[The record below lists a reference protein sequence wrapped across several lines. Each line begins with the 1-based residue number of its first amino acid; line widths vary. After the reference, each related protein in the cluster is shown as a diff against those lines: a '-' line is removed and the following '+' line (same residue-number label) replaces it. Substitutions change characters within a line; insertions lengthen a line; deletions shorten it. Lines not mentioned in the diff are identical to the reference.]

1 MSEPIVNEDVHKG
14 IDEFDG
20 LVEDVHKHLS
30 GRLEKIQKRLNVIE
44 EVLSEA
50 QQGDKD
56 RKKDFGKAKKVTKGA
71 MAAAAK
77 TAVDVELLASQEEA
91 LGDIKFEGASLLDRI
106 KKAAKSKNAI
116 TEDEGQKIAELVA
129 KIKDEFLQKIDAL
142 EKRID
147 IINDSINSYEKTAG
161 KEKAKQTIVA
171 QSKTGSVRDIDKA
184 YALISEMYHDLLKR
198 FDNLEKKLDKIER
211 KIEKEMPG
219 ISFKNRSNI
228 KKSMIGKVMDGIKGL
243 FKDNMKQD
251 SQHTEEDLTH
261 KIEAQ
266 ARERVEE
273 MDIGSEGDEP
283 RLIKAKRER
292 FKFGKFDANVLLPAI
307 EDRTDDEFKENLYS
321 KYSDTDKAD
330 TEYEMQNKRIDK
342 LLEKGYIE
350 KVDGRYRITDK
361 GKEAAREVNKEFEF
375 TSYDVNVV
383 FDYINR
389 NNGQLSLEMLKEE
402 LEKDYKTKEEI
413 DKQYK
418 YLQKRIKSNLENG
431 YLAKNSEG
439 NYVITDKGKRAAAK
453 LKLKKDK
460 ENSIAL

>member
-1 MSEPIVNEDVHKG
+1 MSEPIIKEDAHKG
-14 IDEFDG
+14 IDEFDE
-20 LVEDVHKHLS
+20 LVEDVQKHLS
-30 GRLEKIQKRLNVIE
+30 GRLEKIQKRLNTIE

-50 QQGDKD
+50 RQGEKG
-56 RKKDFGKAKKVTKGA
+56 REKDFGKAKKITKGA
-71 MAAAAK
+71 MAIAAK
-77 TAVDVELLASQEEA
+77 SAVDVELLASQEEA
-91 LGDIKFEGASLLDRI
+91 VGDIKLDAAGLLDRI
-106 KKAAKSKNAI
+106 KKASKSKDSI
-116 TEDEGQKIAELVA
+116 TDDEGKKIAELVA
-129 KIKDEFLQKIDAL
+129 KIRDEFLKKVENL

-147 IINDSINSYEKTAG
+147 VINGGISLYEKTAG
-161 KEKAKQTIVA
+161 KEKTQKTIA
-171 QSKTGSVRDIDKA
+171 ESKAGPINDMDKA
-184 YALISEMYHDLLKR
+184 YVLICEMYEDLSKR
-198 FDNLEKKLDKIER
+198 FDILEKKLDKIER
-211 KIEKEMPG
+211 KIEKELPG
-219 ISFKNRSNI
+219 ISFKNSSRI
-228 KKSMIGKVMDGIKGL
+228 KKSMIGKVIDGFKGL
-243 FKDNMKQD
+243 FKKEPQIAG
-251 SQHTEEDLTH
+251 EDFAH
-261 KIEAQ
+261 KIEEQ
-266 ARERVEE
+266 ARERAEE
-273 MDIGSEGDEP
+273 KDIGCEGDEP
-283 RLIKAKRER
+283 KVCKAKRER

-342 LLEKGYIE
+342 LLEKEYIE

>member
-1 MSEPIVNEDVHKG
+1 MSEPITMEDAHKG
-14 IDEFDG
+14 IDEFDE
-20 LVEDVHKHLS
+20 LVEDVQKHLS
-30 GRLEKIQKRLNVIE
+30 GRLEKIQKRLNSIE
-44 EVLSEA
+44 EMLSEA
-50 QQGDKD
+50 QRGDRGKG
-56 RKKDFGKAKKVTKGA
+56 KGFGKAKKITKGA
-71 MAAAAK
+71 MAAVAK
-77 TAVDVELLASQEEA
+77 SAVDVELLASQEEA
-91 LGDIKFEGASLLDRI
+91 VGDIKLEAAGLLDRI
-106 KKAAKSKNAI
+106 KKAAKSKDAI

-129 KIKDEFLQKIDAL
+129 KIKDEFLQKVENL

-147 IINDSINSYEKTAG
+147 VINDGINLYEKTAG
-161 KEKAKQTIVA
+161 KEKTKKPIAE
-171 QSKTGSVRDIDKA
+171 SKAEPINDIDKA
-184 YALISEMYHDLLKR
+184 YAFICEMYEDLSKR
-198 FDNLEKKLDKIER
+198 FDILEKKLDKIER
-211 KIEKEMPG
+211 KIEKELPG
-219 ISFKNRSNI
+219 ISFKNSSRI
-228 KKSMIGKVMDGIKGL
+228 KKSMIGKVIDGFKGL
-243 FKDNMKQD
+243 FKKDPQFA
-251 SQHTEEDLTH
+251 EVAH
-261 KIEAQ
+261 KIENQ
-266 ARERVEE
+266 ASERAEE
-273 MDIGSEGDEP
+273 MDIGYEGDEP
-283 RLIKAKRER
+283 RIYKAKRER